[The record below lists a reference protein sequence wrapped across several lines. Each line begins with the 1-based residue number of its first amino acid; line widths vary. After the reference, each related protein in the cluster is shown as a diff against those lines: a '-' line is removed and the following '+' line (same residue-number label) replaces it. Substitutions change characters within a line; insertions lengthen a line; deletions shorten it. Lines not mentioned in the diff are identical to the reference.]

1 MARDCTCSGEPGQYC
16 PRCAALLAYAL
27 GHVPVDAIF
36 YGPQTPEEQRS
47 SSGETP
53 GKGGEPEQRLLDRVR
68 ALAKINGFKTYHTN
82 RSDRSEPGFPD
93 IVATNGRC
101 ILMAEIKSATGK
113 LTQEQ
118 AQWIALL
125 SHTGLV
131 DVRVWKPSDWPE
143 IYAYFTQRN
152 PTTQHDNA
160 DTGARAQQGFPRVAR
175 RFFREDN

>member
-1 MARDCTCSGEPGQYC
+1 MARHCTCSGEPGHYC

-27 GHVPVDAIF
+27 GHVDTLS
-36 YGPQTPEEQRS
+36 YGPQIAEEQRS

-53 GKGGEPEQRLLDRVR
+53 GKGGDSEQRFLDRVR
-68 ALAKINGFKTYHTN
+68 ALAKGNGFHAYHTH

-93 IVATNGRC
+93 LVCTDGTR
-101 ILMAEIKSATGK
+101 ILIAELKSATGK
-113 LTQEQ
+113 LTEEQ

-143 IYAYFTQRN
+143 IYAYFTQGT
-152 PTTQHDNA
+152 PTTQHANA

-175 RFFREDN
+175 RFFHEDD